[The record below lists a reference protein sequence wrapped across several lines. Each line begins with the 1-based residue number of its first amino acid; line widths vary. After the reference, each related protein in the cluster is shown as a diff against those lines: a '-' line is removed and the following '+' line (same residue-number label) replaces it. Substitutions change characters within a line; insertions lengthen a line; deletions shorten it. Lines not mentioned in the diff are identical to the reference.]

1 MAKHMA
7 KGKQNM
13 SEKADYTVGS
23 GNVFK
28 DLGFNRPEEEL
39 AKSDL
44 AIQISKIIQQKGWTQ
59 KKAAGILGI
68 DQPKVSALKN
78 GRLGGF
84 SIERLLSFLRA
95 LDRDIDIVV
104 RPKTE
109 DVAHIQVAEAIN
121 RPRYVTR

>member
-1 MAKHMA
+1 
-7 KGKQNM
+7 M

-28 DLGFNRPEEEL
+28 DLGFDRPEEEL

-44 AIQISKIIQQKGWTQ
+44 AIQINKIIGQKGWTQ
-59 KKAAGILGI
+59 KKAAGVLGI

-78 GRLGGF
+78 GRLAGF

-104 RPKTE
+104 RPKIGHS
-109 DVAHIQVAEAIN
+109 AHIQVAEAVN
-121 RPRYVTR
+121 RPRYLTR